1 MRFSP
6 LAHRLSS
13 LVWMGLVI
21 SLYGC
26 APEPPAVAT
35 MDECCVDSTK
45 AAMAGHNA
53 SIATDSTTVVS
64 DSVSTRFAA
73 ADVSAG
79 RSLYLNHGCGVCH
92 GSDGHG
98 DGPLSATLSPKPRDF
113 RERAAFVQGRS
124 VKEIAVTI
132 ERGVIKK
139 GSLMPAFS
147 HIPEAARLKIAT
159 YIAALSATP

>member
-1 MRFSP
+1 MRLFP
-6 LAHRLSS
+6 VAHRLTGLAWLS
-13 LVWMGLVI
+13 LVVI
-21 SLYGC
+21 LYAC
-26 APEPPAVAT
+26 APEPLTVTTQDA
-35 MDECCVDSTK
+35 CCVDSTK
-45 AAMAGHNA
+45 VA
-53 SIATDSTTVVS
+53 SAKTHGATVSTTVVR

-73 ADVSAG
+73 SDVSAG

-124 VKEIAVTI
+124 VKEIAVSI

-139 GSLMPAFS
+139 GALMPAFS
-147 HIPEAARLKIAT
+147 HIPEADRLKIAT

>member
-1 MRFSP
+1 MRSLP
-6 LAHRLSS
+6 VAHRLLSII
-13 LVWMGLVI
+13 WMGLTI
-21 SLYGC
+21 GLYAC
-26 APEPPAVAT
+26 ASEPPAITQEDA
-35 MDECCVDSTK
+35 CCVDSTK
-45 AAMAGHNA
+45 AAMARA
-53 SIATDSTTVVS
+53 YKATGSTAVVS

-92 GSDGHG
+92 GSEGHG

-124 VKEIAVTI
+124 VKEIAVTL
-132 ERGVIKK
+132 ERGVIRK

-147 HIPEAARLKIAT
+147 HISETDRLKIAT
-159 YIAALSATP
+159 YVAALSATP

>member
-1 MRFSP
+1 MRSLP
-6 LAHRLSS
+6 VAHRLVS
-13 LVWMGLVI
+13 LIWI
-21 SLYGC
+21 SQTIGVYAC
-26 APEPPAVAT
+26 APEPPEVTTVDA
-35 MDECCVDSTK
+35 CCVDSTK
-45 AAMAGHNA
+45 AAMARA
-53 SIATDSTTVVS
+53 YKATGPTTAVS
-64 DSVSTRFAA
+64 DSVSTQFAA

-113 RERAAFVQGRS
+113 REQAAFVQGRS
-124 VKEIAVTI
+124 VKEIAVTL
-132 ERGVIKK
+132 ERGVIRK

-147 HIPEAARLKIAT
+147 HISEMDRLKIAT